1 MKRTVNIVS
10 SFNPLADQPCGRY
23 FRFSPLKVFNFDN
36 LLNLLYIISKVK
48 MHNSLYRGPQLKI
61 ISFQREGD

>member
-23 FRFSPLKVFNFDN
+23 CRFSPLKVFNFD
-36 LLNLLYIISKVK
+36 NLLYIISKVK